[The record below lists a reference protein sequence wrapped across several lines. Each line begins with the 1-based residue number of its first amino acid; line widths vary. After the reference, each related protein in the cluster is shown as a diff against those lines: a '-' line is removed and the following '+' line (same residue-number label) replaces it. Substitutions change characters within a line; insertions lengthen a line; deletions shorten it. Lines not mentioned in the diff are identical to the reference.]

1 MDIIN
6 RGFGKFAGV
15 GQGIVAAGAYERVII
30 GPLNG
35 GRPVTVTVIPL
46 TKLSHGAVTDGP
58 FVVGEIVGDGTL
70 TAMIVD
76 VESDHILVAD
86 PSGTFTAG
94 TLTGATSGA
103 TATLSAVQQGSGL
116 VRHTTS
122 PDSPA
127 GGVFNL
133 KDGTEIYGDSDDGE
147 VSVHTSRCIISGVT
161 AVKLNAI
168 DVACLFEVVV

>member
-1 MDIIN
+1 MDIVN

-15 GQGIVAAGAYERVII
+15 GQGIVAAGESERVVI

-35 GRPVTVTVIPL
+35 GRPVTVTIIPL

-58 FVVGEIVGDGTL
+58 FQLGEMVGDGSL
-70 TAMIVD
+70 TARIVS
-76 VESDHILVAD
+76 VESDHVLVAD
-86 PSGTFTAG
+86 PSGTFTTR
-94 TLTGATSGA
+94 TLTGVTSGA
-103 TATLSAVQQGSGL
+103 TATLSAVAQGSGS

-122 PDSPA
+122 PDSPS

-133 KDGTEIYGDSDDGE
+133 KDNTEIYGDSDDGE
-147 VSVHTSRCIISGVT
+147 VSEHTTRCIISGVT

-168 DVACLFEVVV
+168 DVACMFEVVV